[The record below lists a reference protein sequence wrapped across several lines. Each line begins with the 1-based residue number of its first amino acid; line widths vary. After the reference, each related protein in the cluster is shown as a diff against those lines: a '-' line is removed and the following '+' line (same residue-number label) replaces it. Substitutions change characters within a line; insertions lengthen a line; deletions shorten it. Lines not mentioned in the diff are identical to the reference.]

1 MQPAPPNPVQ
11 QNSREGR
18 SHVGHQISLFTGT
31 SVEAEVICRFCG
43 VQGPR
48 KSMIAPCACSTD
60 ETRYIHRSCMNTQR
74 WTDPNPAAFKKCLA
88 CHLDYHMQLRP
99 GAAPDKSMTAR
110 FLRYV
115 VRRAFSSLC
124 YLLFFFKFIQKIT
137 FFFDIYMKPL
147 TIVSTYFTALTMI
160 FIIFT
165 KLSLVQIFFE
175 VTL

>member
-115 VRRAFSSLC
+115 VRRRVAF
-124 YLLFFFKFIQKIT
+124 LFLT
-137 FFFDIYMKPL
+137 FFFLNIYLK
-147 TIVSTYFTALTMI
+147 
-160 FIIFT
+160 
-165 KLSLVQIFFE
+165 IFFFFPFF
-175 VTL
+175 